1 MNSKKVNE
9 IENQN
14 KETGIPEN
22 EEIPVEKHK
31 ADNEVE
37 TATEERPKSQEEEIK
52 EEVSLEDQ
60 INELKDQLLR
70 KAAEFENYK
79 RRTEVYQSE
88 LLKYAAESF
97 ILKVLP
103 VYNDFERSLSHIKE
117 AKDVD
122 AIKAGLQLVFDKFTK
137 ALNEQGVSRME
148 TVGKEFDF
156 NLHEALLQQEVEDA
170 PPNTVIQEVEP
181 GYLYKDKVLKHA
193 KVIVS
198 KEKEETDSNE
208 ESENSETK

>member
-1 MNSKKVNE
+1 MSGKKENE

-14 KETGIPEN
+14 KETNTPESDEIPIEKNKTEN
-22 EEIPVEKHK
+22 EI
-31 ADNEVE
+31 E
-37 TATEERPKSQEEEIK
+37 TAVEESSKSEDEEIK
-52 EEVSLEDQ
+52 EEVSPENQ
-60 INELKDQLLR
+60 VNELKDQLLR

-137 ALNEQGVSRME
+137 ALNEQGVSKMV
-148 TVGKEFDF
+148 TVGREFDF
-156 NLHEALLQQEVEDA
+156 NLHEALLQQEADDA

-198 KEKEETDSNE
+198 KEKEETESNE
-208 ESENSETK
+208 ESGKSETK